1 MVFCNSGFLVYSHTM
16 QKKNYTPQIDAELD
30 LHGHTSYEAED
41 AVEEFLRDGSEEGWK
56 RVRIIVGKG
65 THSPN
70 NQAVLPDTVKSLLN
84 KLGYTYTYAKLQD
97 GGEGALE
104 VIL

>member
-1 MVFCNSGFLVYSHTM
+1 MP
-16 QKKNYTPQIDAELD
+16 KKNYIQTIDAELD

-41 AVEEFLRDGSEEGWK
+41 AVEEFLHEAKDEGWK
-56 RVRIIVGKG
+56 RVRIIIGKG

-70 NQAVLPDTVKSLLN
+70 NQAVLPNAVKTLLN
-84 KLGYTYTYAKLQD
+84 KLGYTYTYAKIQE

-104 VIL
+104 VTI